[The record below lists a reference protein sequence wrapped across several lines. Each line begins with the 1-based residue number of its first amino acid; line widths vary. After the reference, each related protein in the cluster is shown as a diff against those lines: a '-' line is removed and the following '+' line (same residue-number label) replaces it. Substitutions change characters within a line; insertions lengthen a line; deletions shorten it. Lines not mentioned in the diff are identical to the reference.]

1 MILYCGVWSGD
12 IEVKKKYKECDRIN
26 MIDDGFGRSS
36 KRGVK
41 ENDRNKN
48 IYGTIK
54 RQTKDRI

>member
-1 MILYCGVWSGD
+1 
-12 IEVKKKYKECDRIN
+12 
-26 MIDDGFGRSS
+26 MIDDGFGRLS
-36 KRGVK
+36 KRGEK